1 MSKRP
6 VALGLLGRI
15 RRFFRRCLPG
25 WPASEAERTDIV
37 TVSEVDYF
45 GLANYLIDMHGP
57 DARAQAARLMED
69 AIREQDSLAVA
80 DWAAVEQAIALLSRK
95 AVDTVH

>member
-15 RRFFRRCLPG
+15 RRFSRRCRPG

-57 DARAQAARLMED
+57 DARAQAARLMDD
-69 AIREQDSLAVA
+69 AMREEDSLAVT
-80 DWAAVEQAIALLSRK
+80 DWRAVEQVIGLLTNDSEGAR
-95 AVDTVH
+95 H